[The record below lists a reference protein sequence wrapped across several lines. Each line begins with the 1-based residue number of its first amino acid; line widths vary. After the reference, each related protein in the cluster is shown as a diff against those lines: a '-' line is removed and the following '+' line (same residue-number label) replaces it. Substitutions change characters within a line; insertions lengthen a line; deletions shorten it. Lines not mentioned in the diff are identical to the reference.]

1 MVTSVKPLDL
11 HQRMIESYLM
21 FLFLWQSVFRVSDV
35 GLGVVLSFIAMFV
48 MLLGTALRLE
58 VLKILPKTVHAGRKL
73 LVKTTDSFAKIVS
86 CAKCSTL
93 YMMDKCIVTNR
104 DGSKTSKN
112 CTHIKFKNHPQQF
125 RRTVTCNTPLMKSV
139 KTFSGTSYLYPR
151 QMYCY
156 KSITKYIQ
164 NKLCT
169 PDFIEQCE
177 LWRTR
182 RGIADRYEDIFDG
195 NIWREFLNPKGT
207 PFLSLPYNFA
217 LCLNVDWFQPFK
229 HSQYSCGAIYLS
241 ILNLP
246 RSVRYSAE
254 NVILV
259 GVIPGPREPELTIN
273 SFLEPLVK
281 ELLDLWSGVMI
292 KTDTSTSTV
301 LIRAAL
307 LCVACD
313 IPAARKVCGFTGHN
327 SFHACSRC
335 FKEFP
340 TAIFGEKPDYTGFD
354 TSKWPPRSLKDHK
367 KYAVRHLNSNTRTEQ
382 KQIER
387 EHGCRYSV
395 LLELPYFDPIRMCI
409 VDPMH
414 NLLLG
419 TAKHM
424 LTVWK
429 ELKLFTP
436 EQFELIQQKVDSFHT
451 PVDVGRIP
459 TKISSGFSG
468 FSADQWRNWTL
479 LYSLF
484 SLKDI
489 LHYSHYNCWKLF
501 VRACH
506 LLCCRSITAG
516 QIEEADKLLN
526 EFCIAFENLYGKKY
540 LTINLHLHGHLH
552 ECLKDFGPVYAF
564 WLFAFER
571 LNGILGSFHTN
582 NHDISLQIMRQ
593 FIRSYEFGVH
603 TISSEYRQEYLPLI
617 EKCIY
622 NKGSLKQTSLEVAV
636 LDDSCVSPLPPVY
649 AYAFTPAE
657 RTCLVPVIC
666 TILGSEESCITILT
680 LSQKCNSLQVDGFLL
695 GSVRGRHKSAS
706 LVLAY
711 PLSDI
716 TRWKL
721 AKINY
726 FAKCSYTYKNNDS
739 TETTSTSWVACINFF
754 LEHEYKAWF
763 GYPTEIWSKAEE
775 SSTCFIPLSHIKSRI
790 CYVDTAVNFGS
801 TIGIDSVYVSA
812 PI

>member
-1 MVTSVKPLDL
+1 M
-11 HQRMIESYLM
+11 
-21 FLFLWQSVFRVSDV
+21 SDI

-48 MLLGTALRLE
+48 MLLGTALGLE
-58 VLKILPKTVHAGRKL
+58 SLKKFAAVLPKTVHVGRKL
-73 LVKTTDSFAKIVS
+73 LGKTTDSFAKIVS

-93 YMMDKCIVTNR
+93 YMMDKCIITNR

-112 CTHIKFKNHPQQF
+112 CTYIKFRNHPQQF
-125 RRTVTCNTPLMKSV
+125 RRTHCNTPLMKTV

-151 QMYCY
+151 QLYCY
-156 KSITKYIQ
+156 KSLIKCIE
-164 NKLCT
+164 NKLST
-169 PDFIEQCE
+169 PDFVEQCE

-182 RGIADRYEDIFDG
+182 HAVENRYEDVFDG
-195 NIWREFLNPKGT
+195 QIWKEFLNPEGI
-207 PFLSLPYNFA
+207 PFLSVPYNFA

-229 HSQYSCGAIYLS
+229 HSQYSCGAVYLS

-259 GVIPGPREPELTIN
+259 GVIPGPHEPELTMN

-281 ELLDLWSGVMI
+281 ELLDLWGGVVI
-292 KTDTSTSTV
+292 KTDSSTV
-301 LIRAAL
+301 VVRAAL

-313 IPAARKVCGFTGHN
+313 IPAARKVCGFTGHS

-340 TAIFGEKPDYTGFD
+340 TAVFGEKPDYSGFD
-354 TSKWPPRSLKDHK
+354 TSKWPPRSLEDHK
-367 KYAVRHLNSNTRTEQ
+367 EYAIRHLNSNTRTAQ
-382 KQIER
+382 KKIER

-424 LTVWK
+424 LSVWK
-429 ELKLFTP
+429 ELNFFTS

-479 LYSLF
+479 LYSQF

-489 LHYSHYNCWKLF
+489 LHHSHFNCWMLF
-501 VRACH
+501 VQACR
-506 LLCCRSITAG
+506 LLCSRSITAR
-516 QIEEADKLLN
+516 QIEDADKLLN
-526 EFCIAFENLYGKKY
+526 EFCTMFENLYGKKY
-540 LTINLHLHGHLH
+540 CNINLHLHGHLR
-552 ECLKDFGPVYAF
+552 ECLTDFGPVYAF

-593 FIRSYEFGVH
+593 FIRSYEFGIH
-603 TISSEYRQEYLPLI
+603 TISSDYREEYLPLI

-636 LDDSCVSPLPPVY
+636 LDDSNVSPLPPVY
-649 AYAFTPAE
+649 ASAFTPAD
-657 RTCLVPVIC
+657 RTALVPSIC
-666 TILGSEESCITILT
+666 KILGSIENSNLTVLT
-680 LSQKCNSLQVDGFLL
+680 LFQKCNSLQVGGFLL

-706 LVLAY
+706 LVLAH
-711 PLSDI
+711 PLTNV

-721 AKINY
+721 AKIYY
-726 FAKCSYTYKNNDS
+726 FAKCSYTYKNGMCS
-739 TETTSTSWVACINFF
+739 KETTSTSWLACVNFF
-754 LEHEYKAWF
+754 LEHDYKAWF

-775 SSTCFIPLSHIKSRI
+775 SSMSFIPLSHIKSRI
-790 CYVDTAVNFGS
+790 CYVDTAVNFGHS
-801 TIGIDSVYVSA
+801 IGTDSVYVIS
-812 PI
+812 PT